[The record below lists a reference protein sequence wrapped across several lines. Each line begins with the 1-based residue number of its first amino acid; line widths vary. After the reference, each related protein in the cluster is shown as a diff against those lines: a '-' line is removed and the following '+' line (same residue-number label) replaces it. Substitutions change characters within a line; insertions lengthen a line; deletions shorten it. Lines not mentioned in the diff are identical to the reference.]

1 MPKQI
6 LIIHGGNTFPSHGAY
21 LKHLENS
28 PLDLEG
34 LKRRQSWK
42 STLQEKLGPDF
53 EVLQPRMPGS
63 DDAVYGQWQTLFN
76 RIIPLLN
83 EEVILIG
90 HSLGGAF
97 LAKYLV
103 ENDFYKKI
111 TALILIAAPTNE
123 ELEPLGEFKPR
134 RTFRALNRKAEKIYL
149 LYSQDDPVVPISNLK
164 EFQENIEKAKTI
176 IFEDKGHFN
185 QEEFPELVKLIQ
197 SI

>member
-1 MPKQI
+1 M
-6 LIIHGGNTFPSHGAY
+6 IIHGGNTFPSHSAY

-83 EEVILIG
+83 EEVILLG

-111 TALILIAAPTNE
+111 TALILIAAPTSE
-123 ELEPLGEFKPR
+123 EIESLGEFKPQ
-134 RTFRALNRKAEKIYL
+134 RTFRALNQKAEKIYL
-149 LYSQDDPVVPISNLK
+149 LYSQDDPVVPISDLK
-164 EFQENIEKAKTI
+164 EFQENIEKAKPI
-176 IFEDKGHFN
+176 IFKDKGHFN
-185 QEEFPELVKLIQ
+185 QEEFPELVELIQ
-197 SI
+197 AI